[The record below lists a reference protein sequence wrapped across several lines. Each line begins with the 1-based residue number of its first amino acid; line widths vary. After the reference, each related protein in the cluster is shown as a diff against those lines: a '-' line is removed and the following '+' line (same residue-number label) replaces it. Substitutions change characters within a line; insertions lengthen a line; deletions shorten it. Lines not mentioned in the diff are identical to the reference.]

1 MALPTVFIL
10 TRQVTERGQTRHTSI
25 MHFLDLIDACGF
37 DVKLGRTLPELDEL
51 TFYKLIFIDVN
62 ICPFDELFQSELLAS
77 LYKNRIVLIGIKNDD
92 VEIENTKYETTALK
106 MGARGA
112 FYENDKLENIVKGI
126 QQIKNGKFWF
136 KRDIVESVLQDLLV
150 DLPYNKT
157 KEIISLQSNIVLTKR
172 EYMIMV
178 LIGQGAQNK
187 EIADQLHISVN
198 TVKTH
203 VYSIFRK
210 TNCRNRV
217 ELIQWSMQKLKE
229 VS

>member
-1 MALPTVFIL
+1 MALPTVLIL
-10 TRQVTERGQTRHTSI
+10 TKQVTERGQTRHTSI

-37 DVKLGRTLPELDEL
+37 DLKLGCTFPELDEL

-62 ICPFDELFQSELLAS
+62 ICPLDELFQSELFSS
-77 LYKNRIVLIGIKNDD
+77 LYKNRIVLFGIKNDD
-92 VEIENTKYETTALK
+92 VETENTKYETMALK
-106 MGARGA
+106 MGAMGA

-136 KRDIVESVLQDLLV
+136 KRDVLESVLQDLLV
-150 DLPYNKT
+150 DLPNNKT
-157 KEIISLQSNIVLTKR
+157 KEIISLQSSIVLTKR

-178 LIGQGAQNK
+178 LIGRGAQNK